1 MTGAT
6 PTQLSGARRRLV
18 EELRAKG
25 IRDERVLRAVEAT
38 PRHLFM
44 PTGVRHRAYED
55 AAVLIGS
62 GQTISQPFVHARSLE
77 LLGLTGTERALEI
90 GTGSGY
96 QTALLAQ
103 LAAAVFSVERIPAL
117 YDKALAALEA
127 AGVRNVT
134 LQCADGTAGWAA
146 HAPYDAIVVG
156 AGAPDVPQPLVDQL
170 ADGGRLLVPVGDLE
184 LQRLVMVTRRG
195 DRVERQSCDPVRFV
209 PLVGGH
215 GWAE

>member
-1 MTGAT
+1 MSRHLYLIIGLVFTAAGLSLLLEE
-6 PTQLSGARRRLV
+6 QLRMRRLRRARRAASVKEILGLV

-117 YDKALAALEA
+117 YDKALD
-127 AGVRNVT
+127 RKST
-134 LQCADGTAGWAA
+134 
-146 HAPYDAIVVG
+146 
-156 AGAPDVPQPLVDQL
+156 
-170 ADGGRLLVPVGDLE
+170 RLNSSH
-184 LQRLVMVTRRG
+184 T
-195 DRVERQSCDPVRFV
+195 
-209 PLVGGH
+209 
-215 GWAE
+215 